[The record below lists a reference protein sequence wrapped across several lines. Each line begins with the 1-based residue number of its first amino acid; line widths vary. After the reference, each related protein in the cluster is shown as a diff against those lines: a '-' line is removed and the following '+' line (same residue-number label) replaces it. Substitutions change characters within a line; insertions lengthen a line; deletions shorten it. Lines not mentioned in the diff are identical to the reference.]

1 MDIDTLMGVKPTA
14 ISDYLLNPAQV
25 NTIQSSDCTGF
36 LGSGCDVRYK
46 KQSVNDE
53 STLLGLDKPLTR
65 NIPYIKQNTLLP
77 DNTQFQDAGLKNS
90 YAAFEQIHTREKRP
104 NNTLSEITI
113 DRFEKD
119 IFHKPQDINNIVFK
133 ESNRGGLDS
142 RIATK
147 DSKVRECGK
156 LMKITN

>member
-14 ISDYLLNPAQV
+14 IADYMLNPAQV

-53 STLLGLDKPLTR
+53 SALLGLDKPLSR
-65 NIPYIKQNTLLP
+65 NIPYTKQTSLEP
-77 DNTQFQDAGLKNS
+77 DNTQFKDAGLLNS

-104 NNTLSEITI
+104 TNTLSEITI

-119 IFHKPQDINNIVFK
+119 IFHNPQDIKNIVFN
-133 ESNRGGLDS
+133 EPNRGGLDS
-142 RIATK
+142 RMATK
-147 DSKVRECGK
+147 DAKVRECGS